1 MGLPGI
7 RVGSF
12 VPQNL
17 IRANPMTEPK
27 WKQILN
33 RVSEAERNL
42 AKEILR
48 KSLEKKGQ
56 TVSEETLDSMAQ
68 QAVEEARAMIQR
80 RSKQTFQGLKTGI
93 KAFWEEL
100 KKEAKD

>member
-1 MGLPGI
+1 MAQP
-7 RVGSF
+7 R
-12 VPQNL
+12 
-17 IRANPMTEPK
+17 
-27 WKQILN
+27 WKEILE

-48 KSLEKKGQ
+48 RNLAKKG
-56 TVSEETLDSMAQ
+56 TSVSEEVLERMAEK
-68 QAVEEARAMIQR
+68 ALEDARAMIR
-80 RSKQTFQGLKTGI
+80 KRGKQTLRGLKVGF